1 MKKIVIGTA
10 LTLGFLLSGC
20 AESAEDKAKAEF
32 KQAMLSI
39 NPETYIRDWTVT
51 KDKFEQKYG
60 QDVNVWFQELK
71 QTYEWKALDSK
82 GKQMT
87 MGKVLKYD

>member
-1 MKKIVIGTA
+1 MKKLVIGTA
-10 LTLGFLLSGC
+10 LALGLLFSGC
-20 AESAEDKAKAEF
+20 VESEESKANTEF

-71 QTYEWKALDSK
+71 QTNEWKALDSK
-82 GKQMT
+82 AKQMT
-87 MGKVLKYD
+87 MGKVLKY